1 MVPRPTGEGSEARNR
16 AGLARWDKPR
26 SGRRESPE
34 LYIQAAKNKRFDVD
48 IPKLLEIDRR
58 LRELRAGLQEEGS
71 LGTMPLIRVARDAL
85 METLQFLKEDPA
97 FRLHQLTDVTA
108 AVNDDAHA
116 QKAGPAIRLGV
127 AGISGSNSYPYVSK
141 QLNLFAK
148 YNVDVELVVFQG
160 GTQMTQAMVSGDL
173 PLGLIDGPPVMAANL
188 AGANLV
194 MIAGNINTFPYTIIS
209 KSEFRNALD
218 LKGKRIGIS
227 RYGSSSDTAVRLT
240 LERQNLK
247 PDRDAAILQIGGQSE
262 RFAALR
268 AGAIDATIVSP
279 PFNLVA
285 RRLGFKDLIDISEM
299 GIPYAHLQVAARV
312 DFVDRYPDLAN
323 VNFVIRS
330 QYCRGGDQGPIQAR
344 PIGRVEILH
353 PPLAVMKAKARMAG
367 GDSFVRDWDITNRIT
382 PKGNLRLNE
391 VLNGWRFIV

>member
-1 MVPRPTGEGSEARNR
+1 MDRVILSRCSGGILFHRRWAPMFR
-16 AGLARWDKPR
+16 AVTIA
-26 SGRRESPE
+26 
-34 LYIQAAKNKRFDVD
+34 
-48 IPKLLEIDRR
+48 
-58 LRELRAGLQEEGS
+58 
-71 LGTMPLIRVARDAL
+71 LI
-85 METLQFLKEDPA
+85 F
-97 FRLHQLTDVTA
+97 VTA
-108 AVNDDAHA
+108 NVMDDAHA

-312 DFVDRYPDLAN
+312 DFVDRYPDQVVRFLKGLIEGTSYWKDPSKKEL
-323 VNFVIRS
+323 V
-330 QYCRGGDQGPIQAR
+330 IQAVASFLKLDREKDREQLDETFRYYGKIFPAR
-344 PIGRVEILH
+344 PYPTVEGMEYAAELLKKSRPDAKNLH
-353 PPLAVMKAKARMAG
+353 AK
-367 GDSFVRDWDITNRIT
+367 DYVVN
-382 PKGNLRLNE
+382 
-391 VLNGWRFIV
+391 RFIDELEKEGFLSQLYGGH

>member
-1 MVPRPTGEGSEARNR
+1 MDRLILLRCSRGI
-16 AGLARWDKPR
+16 LF
-26 SGRRESPE
+26 RRTSAP
-34 LYIQAAKNKRFDVD
+34 LSITLIIALFFLSAIVSDDV
-48 IPKLLEIDRR
+48 
-58 LRELRAGLQEEGS
+58 
-71 LGTMPLIRVARDAL
+71 
-85 METLQFLKEDPA
+85 
-97 FRLHQLTDVTA
+97 
-108 AVNDDAHA
+108 HA
-116 QKAGPAIRLGV
+116 QKAGPVIRLGV

-148 YNVDVELVVFQG
+148 YKVDVELVVFQG

-209 KSEFRNALD
+209 KNDFRNALD

-268 AGAIDATIVSP
+268 AGVVDATIVSP

-285 RRLGFKDLIDISEM
+285 RRLGFKDLIDISET
-299 GIPYAHLQVAARV
+299 GIPYAHLQVAARR
-312 DFVDRYPDLAN
+312 DFVDRYPDQVVRFLKGLIEGTSYWKDPSKKEP
-323 VNFVIRS
+323 VIRAVAS
-330 QYCRGGDQGPIQAR
+330 FLKLDREKDREQLDETFRYYGKIFPAR
-344 PIGRVEILH
+344 PYPTVEGMEYAAELVKKSRPDAKNLH
-353 PPLAVMKAKARMAG
+353 ATDYIV
-367 GDSFVRDWDITNRIT
+367 N
-382 PKGNLRLNE
+382 
-391 VLNGWRFIV
+391 RFIDELEKEGFLSQLYGGH